1 MATYKVEGPDGK
13 DYEIEGPE
21 GATEQQILS
30 AAQELIKIPGQEPI
44 SETQESTTQEIAEG
58 IASGLLAIPQGI
70 AELGTAGVDAI
81 YDTDY
86 SSDVTKFFDGVR
98 ESAGIDPEGT
108 AGEIAEVITQF
119 AVPGLGAA
127 GAVSKIARIAN
138 SGTLVRRAAQ
148 VGAASATDAL
158 VATDGVTTLGDF
170 FQAGPTQT
178 EDTIGLEGKE
188 KAQARIANRL
198 SFALEAGGATAI
210 LPEALKA
217 VGIGGRVVTKAA
229 TPIVAPVVRKA
240 ILPAAEAIS
249 KPIRKLAEQD
259 DFVGNGLNAMASV
272 FRSRGNLPQ
281 DVFEVRS
288 RITGQ
293 VEADLNEASRYL
305 KPIQKGLDD
314 VFKKS
319 ETVMVEGTPLA
330 RSEVTNRLYGYL
342 TKDPDFVRNAEELG
356 VPLEDMLPDFM
367 RASAVQM
374 RGQIDKLSRSI
385 ENSDYLTTRDAD
397 DVVNAINN
405 NIGSYLRRKYK
416 IFEDKNFVNSAEFA
430 EARKEAVNFFKAS
443 PKAAESLF
451 NDLNNVPVPDDFF
464 VGVGKS
470 QRVSDRAAED
480 LVASFTN
487 KYANRGR
494 RPIKA
499 GTEAQARVA
508 DNKIKEALFKSRQVN
523 NPYLRRLLGE
533 IKDPQEAYISTVADL
548 AEFKAVD
555 DYFKTIRLNFVDKG
569 NDFISEA
576 RFAEAPSLYE
586 GYQQLGKGF
595 GSIEGVYVPKRIYND
610 LTRLTV
616 GDAGTMGNIMKASYS
631 SFLRAKGVTQYAKTV
646 LSPITQVR
654 NVTSASLF
662 ALSQGNVGGGANLF
676 ESFSTVLGNI
686 HKRNSAARAKY
697 YENLQRLGVVGTQ
710 TQVREMDRLIGE
722 GLGFTRQADA
732 DIMGVPIGQKTSNV
746 FTRSKVG
753 KLLTSANTG
762 ARAYYQGG
770 DDLWKIYNFEFEKSK
785 ITQAFGSEAAATRAL
800 GMSTDEYA
808 ADIVRNT
815 VPNYERVPEFVKGI
829 RKLPIGN
836 FIAFPAEIIRTSA
849 NTFGQALKE
858 VGFEATNDF
867 VRAFGVAPEI
877 SESVAKA
884 INDVRLKPLTKNQFI
899 NQFGEQAQ
907 KAREAVKARQEI
919 GMRRLI
925 GFTSTAVV
933 APAALQK
940 MAMDLTGV
948 SQEQLDAAR
957 ESGPPWQ
964 KNSRLIP
971 TSTDEQGNLTGYIDY
986 SYTNPYDYLQRPAL
1000 AVLNSINRGEALGK
1014 DFMETA
1020 TDATLGAVVEVLEPF
1035 AGESIITEKML
1046 DTTIRKGV
1054 TQTGAKVYRPEDT
1067 IGDKAFKS
1075 FVHIADS
1082 IVPGGAPFELKGMR
1096 KEDQRPGFEPGRFT
1110 RSLFMEDTVDPSGNE
1125 RRAASELLRAFTG
1138 VTEIEVKPENILMY
1152 KGYEYS
1158 RGIRSASQ
1166 IFNSAVST
1174 RSKLDPEN
1182 AKSTYREANEARFRV
1197 MREMYRNVQ
1206 NMRQL
1211 GMSDSEIRRAMR
1223 KNKVG
1228 NIPQLMR
1235 GVFEPMKVSPEIR
1248 RRVRE
1253 NDNRLPI
1260 RELNALRR
1268 EFRNRRL
1275 DEPFEPQVEETPT
1288 LDLEPVSQAPTIT
1301 APTQQVAAAGAPP
1314 SVAQAG
1320 VAPLGGSR
1328 TSPPDP
1334 ILAGG
1339 NIFDAFKNLQLF
1351 RGSQQ

>member
-1 MATYKVEGPDGK
+1 MPTYSIQGPDGK
-13 DYEIEGPE
+13 TYSIEGPE
-21 GATEQQILS
+21 GATREQVIN
-30 AAQELIKIPGQEPI
+30 AIKSRVDFEEESGV

-127 GAVSKIARIAN
+127 GAVSKIGRIAN
-138 SGTLVRRAAQ
+138 SGTFVRRAAQ
-148 VGAASATDAL
+148 GGAASATDAL

-367 RASAVQM
+367 RSSAVQM
-374 RGQIDKLSRSI
+374 RGQIDKLSKSI

-480 LVASFTN
+480 LVTSFTDN
-487 KYANRGR
+487 YANRGR

-555 DYFKTIRLNFVDKG
+555 DYFKTIRLNFVDQGK
-569 NDFISEA
+569 DFISEA
-576 RFAEAPSLYE
+576 RFAESPSLYQ

-595 GSIEGVYVPKRIYND
+595 GSIEGVYVPQRIYND

-686 HKRNSAARAKY
+686 HKRNPAARAKY

-770 DDLWKIYNFEFEKSK
+770 DDLWKIYNFEVEKSK

-858 VGFEATNDF
+858 LASDN
-867 VRAFGVAPEI
+867 RAM
-877 SESVAKA
+877 
-884 INDVRLKPLTKNQFI
+884 
-899 NQFGEQAQ
+899 
-907 KAREAVKARQEI
+907 QEI

-1125 RRAASELLRAFTG
+1125 RKAASELLRAFTG

-1158 RGIRSASQ
+1158 KGIRSASQ

-1174 RSKLDPEN
+1174 RSRLDPEN
-1182 AKSTYREANEARFRV
+1182 AKSTFREANEARFRV

-1275 DEPFEPQVEETPT
+1275 DEPLEPQVEETPT
-1288 LDLEPVSQAPTIT
+1288 LDLEPVSQAPTI

-1314 SVAQAG
+1314 SAAQAG

-1328 TSPPDP
+1328 TSSAANNPQLQQQ
-1334 ILAGG
+1334 LAGG
-1339 NIFDAFKNLQLF
+1339 GNPVAALKNLQAT
-1351 RGSQQ
+1351 GNV

>member
-1 MATYKVEGPDGK
+1 MPTYSIQGPDGK
-13 DYEIEGPE
+13 TYSIEGPE
-21 GATEQQILS
+21 GATREQVIN
-30 AAQELIKIPGQEPI
+30 AVKARAGFEEEPDI
-44 SETQESTTQEIAEG
+44 SETQESTTQEVAEG
-58 IASGLLAIPQGI
+58 VASGLLAIPQGI
-70 AELGTAGVDAI
+70 AELGTAGVDAV
-81 YDTDY
+81 YDTNY
-86 SSDVTKFFDGVR
+86 SSDVTRFFDGIR

-127 GAVSKIARIAN
+127 GVVSKIGRIAN

-148 VGAASATDAL
+148 IGAAAATDAV

-188 KAQARIANRL
+188 KGQARIANRL

-217 VGIGGRVVTKAA
+217 VGLGGRIVTKAA
-229 TPIVAPVVRKA
+229 TPIVAPIVRKG

-249 KPIRKLAEQD
+249 APIRKAAQQD
-259 DFVGNGLNAMASV
+259 DLIGNGLNTIASV

-288 RITGQ
+288 RITGEI
-293 VEADLNEASRYL
+293 EADLNEASRYL

-330 RSEVTNRLYGYL
+330 RSEVMNRLYGYL
-342 TKDPDFVRNAEELG
+342 TKDPDFMRNVDDTG
-356 VPLEDMLPDFM
+356 VSPEDMLPDFM
-367 RASAVQM
+367 RNPAKQM
-374 RGQIDKLSRSI
+374 RTQVDRLSTSVQ
-385 ENSDYLTTRDAD
+385 NSDYLTTRDAD

-430 EARKEAVNFFKAS
+430 DARKEAVNFFKAS

-451 NDLNNVPVPDDFF
+451 NDLNEIPVPENFF

-470 QRVSDRAAED
+470 QRVSDSAAED
-480 LVASFTN
+480 LVTSFSN

-494 RPIKA
+494 RPIKV
-499 GTEAQARVA
+499 GTETQARVA
-508 DNKIKEALFKSRQVN
+508 DKKIKESLFKSRQVN

-555 DYFKTIRLNFVDKG
+555 DYFKTIRLNFVDQGK
-569 NDFISEA
+569 DFISEA
-576 RFAEAPSLYE
+576 RFAESPSLYE

-610 LTRLTV
+610 LTRLTI
-616 GDAGTMGNIMKASYS
+616 GDAGTMGNITRATYS
-631 SFLRAKGVTQYAKTV
+631 GFLRTKGAAQYAKTV
-646 LSPITQVR
+646 LSPVTQVR

-676 ESFSTVLGNI
+676 ESFGTVLGNI
-686 HKRNSAARAKY
+686 HKRNPAARAKY

-722 GLGFTRQADA
+722 GFGFTRQADA
-732 DIMGVPIGQKTSNV
+732 DIMGVPVGQKTGNI

-753 KLLTSANTG
+753 SLLTSANTG

-770 DDLWKIYNFEFEKSK
+770 DDLWKIYNFEFEKNK
-785 ITQAFGSEAAATRAL
+785 IVQAFGSESAATRAL
-800 GMSTDEYA
+800 GTSTDEYA

-815 VPNYERVPEFVKGI
+815 VPNYERVPEVIKEI
-829 RKLPIGN
+829 RKLPFGN

-858 VGFEATNDF
+858 LASDD
-867 VRAFGVAPEI
+867 RAV
-877 SESVAKA
+877 
-884 INDVRLKPLTKNQFI
+884 
-899 NQFGEQAQ
+899 
-907 KAREAVKARQEI
+907 QEI

-925 GFTSTAVV
+925 GFTSTAAV

-971 TSTDEQGNLTGYIDY
+971 TSTDKKGNLTGYIDY

-1000 AVLNSINRGEALGK
+1000 AVLNSINKGEALGK

-1020 TDATLGAVVEVLEPF
+1020 TEATLSSVGEILSPF
-1035 AGESIITEKML
+1035 FGESIVTEKLL
-1046 DTTIRKGV
+1046 DTTIREGV

-1067 IGDKAFKS
+1067 IGDKAVKS
-1075 FVHIADS
+1075 FVHILDS
-1082 IVPGGAPFELKGMR
+1082 IVPGGAPFQLKGMV
-1096 KEDQRPGFEPGRFT
+1096 KEDQRPGIEPGRFA
-1110 RSLFMEDTVDPSGNE
+1110 RSLFMDDTVDPSGNE
-1125 RRAASELLRAFTG
+1125 RRAAQELLRAFTG
-1138 VTEIEVKPENILMY
+1138 VTEIEVKPDNILMY

-1174 RSKLDPEN
+1174 RGALKSEN
-1182 AKSTYREANEARFRV
+1182 ALTTFREANETRFRV

-1301 APTQQVAAAGAPP
+1301 PPPVAAVGAPP
-1314 SVAQAG
+1314 PTAQAG
-1320 VAPLGGSR
+1320 GVNPLASPAPSSPLAQQQSSLQLVGGGNPINQAKNALISR
-1328 TSPPDP
+1328 T
-1334 ILAGG
+1334 A
-1339 NIFDAFKNLQLF
+1339 
-1351 RGSQQ
+1351 